1 MAIVGASIHRL
12 VVLIVY
18 DICGG
23 RMNIV
28 KGVAGLIRR
37 TSGYGGEFGVGSPSH
52 RFPVPTPKIQFS
64 NPKYPCCL
72 KKAQSDTLLTF
83 QVERNV

>member
-1 MAIVGASIHRL
+1 M
-12 VVLIVY
+12 Y
-18 DICGG
+18 DIGGG

-52 RFPVPTPKIQFS
+52 RFPVPSPKIQFRYFS
-64 NPKYPCCL
+64 VF
-72 KKAQSDTLLTF
+72 SDFNTVSIYKHGKCMMNRL
-83 QVERNV
+83 